1 MKTTSKLCALALA
14 AFLVAGGAAAQ
25 VDLSIYVALGDSVTA
40 AYASAGLAKAYQDTS
55 FPALL
60 AGQFGATGFQ
70 QPTVSNPGI
79 PAVLELKQLVVVNG
93 QVVPVIAA
101 KSGLGAP
108 TNATYAG
115 IYANLGIP
123 GARAN
128 DLLTKTGDVTRLLTG
143 TSTAATVMYDIVL
156 RFPVIPGTQ
165 VPGTAINQAIAAHG
179 TFYTVWA
186 GSNDVLGAAVAGVAI
201 DGVTLTPAASFQ
213 TQYATLIG
221 AIRQNLPNAKIV
233 VATIPDVTALPFV
246 TTVKP
251 YIFTPSGQKV
261 YLLGEAG
268 PLTDSDYVTLGA
280 SALIQQGYGIPGTG
294 KLLPEGSFNPAT
306 MTLTQGV
313 ILRVQEANAIRT
325 RTGEL
330 NNIVEGVAAST
341 GAAVVDMAQI
351 FADIGA
357 NGYHIGGVTLTTAFL
372 TGGLFSYDGVHPQNL
387 AHAIVA
393 NEFIKVINSAYGAS
407 VPLVNLRPFLT
418 GSAATTSVLAPQVIF
433 TPEAHRQLLTTLL
446 PDVQLANTSTIR
458 PVQRRLV
465 GSGRPST
472 GAIVN
477 P

>member
-1 MKTTSKLCALALA
+1 MKTTSKLFAVALA

-25 VDLSIYVALGDSVTA
+25 VDLSRYVALGDSVTA
-40 AYASAGLAKAYQDTS
+40 GYASAGLAKAYQDTS

-60 AGQFGATGFQ
+60 AGQFGVSGFQ
-70 QPTVSNPGI
+70 QPMVSNPGI
-79 PAVLELKQLVVVNG
+79 PAVLELKQLMVVNG

-101 KSGLGAP
+101 KSGQGAP
-108 TNATYAG
+108 TNATLATPYN
-115 IYANLGIP
+115 NLGIP
-123 GARAN
+123 GARVN
-128 DLLTKTGDVTRLLTG
+128 DLLTKKGNIQNLITGQINP
-143 TSTAATVMYDIVL
+143 ATLMYDLIL
-156 RFPVIPGTQ
+156 RDNTT
-165 VPGTAINQAIAAHG
+165 TAIQQAIGLQG
-179 TFYTVWA
+179 TFYSVWA

-201 DGVTLTPAASFQ
+201 DGVTLTPAAAFQ
-213 TQYATLIG
+213 TQYTTLIG